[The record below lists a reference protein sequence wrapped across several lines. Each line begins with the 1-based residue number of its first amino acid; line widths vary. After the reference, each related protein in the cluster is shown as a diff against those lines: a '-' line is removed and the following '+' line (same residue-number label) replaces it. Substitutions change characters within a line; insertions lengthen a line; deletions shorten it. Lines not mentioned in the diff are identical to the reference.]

1 MRSVIFAIP
10 FLALVHSANAESFD
24 DLAGRCAPNVSLD
37 TLKALIKTES
47 SFNPYAIA
55 VVKGSVKQPSTL
67 SEALLT
73 VNKLNKAGKNYS
85 VGLGQINVSN
95 FKRLGKTAEEL
106 FDPCENLKATQII
119 LQECYVRSSK
129 QHQSEGKNL
138 ADALSCYYSGN
149 FSRGYKDNYVQTV
162 ARNAEVSSNK
172 IPSIHLVNKE
182 LNIAA
187 SDSSSGDEG
196 SFMSQMSQ
204 KEANSLISSNKVSG
218 LIF

>member
-1 MRSVIFAIP
+1 MRSVIFALP

-73 VNKLNKAGKNYS
+73 VNKLNKAGKSYS

-95 FKRLGKTAEEL
+95 FKRLGKTAEDL
-106 FDPCENLKATQII
+106 FDPCENLKATQKI
-119 LQECYVRSSK
+119 LQECYIRSSK
-129 QHQSEGKNL
+129 QNQSEGKNL

-149 FSRGYKDNYVQTV
+149 FTTGYKENYVQTV
-162 ARNAEVSSNK
+162 AKNAQFSK

-196 SFMSQMSQ
+196 SFMSQ
-204 KEANSLISSNKVSG
+204 KETNSLISSNKVSG

>member
-73 VNKLNKAGKNYS
+73 VNKLDKAGKNYS

-95 FKRLGKTAEEL
+95 FKRLGKTAEDL
-106 FDPCENLKATQII
+106 FDPCENLKATQKI
-119 LQECYVRSSK
+119 LQECYIRSSK
-129 QHQSEGKNL
+129 QNQSEGKNL

-149 FSRGYKDNYVQTV
+149 FTTGYKENYVQTV
-162 ARNAEVSSNK
+162 AKNAQVSSK

-204 KEANSLISSNKVSG
+204 KETNSLISSNKVSG

>member
-1 MRSVIFAIP
+1 MRSVIFALP

-95 FKRLGKTAEEL
+95 FRRLGKTAEDL
-106 FDPCENLKATQII
+106 FDPCENLKATQKI
-119 LQECYVRSSK
+119 LQECYIRSSK
-129 QHQSEGKNL
+129 QNQSEGKNL

-149 FSRGYKDNYVQTV
+149 FTTGYKENYVQTV
-162 ARNAEVSSNK
+162 AKNAQVSK

-196 SFMSQMSQ
+196 SFMSQ
-204 KEANSLISSNKVSG
+204 KETNSLISSNKVSG

>member
-1 MRSVIFAIP
+1 MRSVIFALP

-95 FKRLGKTAEEL
+95 FKRLAKTAEDL
-106 FDPCENLKATQII
+106 FDPCENLKATQKI
-119 LQECYVRSSK
+119 LQECYIRSSK
-129 QHQSEGKNL
+129 QNQSEGKNL

-149 FSRGYKDNYVQTV
+149 FTTGYKENYVQKV
-162 ARNAEVSSNK
+162 AKNAQVSK

-196 SFMSQMSQ
+196 SFMSQ
-204 KEANSLISSNKVSG
+204 KETNSLISSNKVSG